1 MVFPTG
7 GSHAQTCNVASSVL
21 MIDSVA
27 TLHAGD
33 VYNGEWKAG
42 KKDGKGTYK
51 SANGSMY
58 VGEFENGKRHGTGT
72 QRSAV
77 APPCSF
83 KTTII
88 PYRVAEAEVYSGEW
102 KFSKRCGKGTI
113 HVKEQLV
120 YEGEFMNDKRDGQ
133 GTGYLKN
140 GELLD
145 AFGPCAVFLV

>member
-1 MVFPTG
+1 MSDTRV
-7 GSHAQTCNVASSVL
+7 
-21 MIDSVA
+21 
-27 TLHAGD
+27 
-33 VYNGEWKAG
+33 E
-42 KKDGKGTYK
+42 
-51 SANGSMY
+51 
-58 VGEFENGKRHGTGT
+58 
-72 QRSAV
+72 RSAG

-83 KTTII
+83 KTTLI
-88 PYRVAEAEVYSGEW
+88 PYRVAKAEVYSGEW

-140 GELLD
+140 GVLLD